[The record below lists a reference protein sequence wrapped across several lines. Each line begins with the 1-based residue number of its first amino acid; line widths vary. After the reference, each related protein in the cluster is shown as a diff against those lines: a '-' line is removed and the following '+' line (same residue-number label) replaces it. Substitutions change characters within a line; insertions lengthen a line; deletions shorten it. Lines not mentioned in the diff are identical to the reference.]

1 MAYHIRELHVLNLGE
16 ILEVSQMQT
25 IYTQKEILSPKKFLT
40 PHELTLSIPD
50 HNYRVY
56 ITKPR
61 YFARRKCD
69 RRKEVLKI

>member
-1 MAYHIRELHVLNLGE
+1 
-16 ILEVSQMQT
+16 MQT

-61 YFARRKCD
+61 YSARRKCD
-69 RRKEVLKI
+69 MRKEVLKI